1 MFQSLVVF
9 ITWVGWLTGFFNSVV
24 RSGQVTEVSSP
35 AMDNVLT
42 RVAVVTEVQLL
53 NAYVRTL
60 SFNQGVK
67 QPVIVFIGF
76 LDLCKQ
82 PISAGSS

>member
-24 RSGQVTEVSSP
+24 RCGQVTEVSSP

-42 RVAVVTEVQLL
+42 TVAVVTEVQLL
-53 NAYVRTL
+53 NACVRTL

-67 QPVIVFIGF
+67 QPIFLFIGF